1 MKKSYLVSLIST
13 FSLWTIFTLSVVF
26 IPLPEKQEKEKFTE
40 VKLNLSPIEKVE
52 KPKEKENSEK
62 VPVEQPVQQQ
72 EKPKTVQ
79 TEAPTSQPVVEEPK
93 TSTPVEA
100 PKATPKPKEPAS
112 KPEEPVSKPTTKSTE
127 AATAPK
133 ETPKSTTETQSF
145 TPVKPDL
152 SKSME
157 ELMAEN
163 NSQSQQK
170 SPDDV
175 DWEAIFGTEEPIVS
189 TQEPKEE
196 VKTENNSGLSGS
208 AGTGT
213 SSNSSE
219 VTASST
225 NSTQNQDSPTDST
238 LENLKNLKAK
248 TYTTETAF
256 GETEITA
263 QTVTQEGGTGFQL
276 EDGKIRKLI
285 FPVKPEISLPENAK
299 IERDVTFKITFTVKK
314 DGTVPYSEIF
324 MTNEALLDVETV
336 KAIKNQI
343 AQWKFESSN
352 TNGQGSLD
360 YSIIIK

>member
-26 IPLPEKQEKEKFTE
+26 IPLPEKQGKEKFTE
-40 VKLNLSPIEKVE
+40 VKLNLSPIAKVE

-62 VPVEQPVQQQ
+62 VPVEQPEQQQ

-93 TSTPVEA
+93 PSTPVEA
-100 PKATPKPKEPAS
+100 SKATS

-127 AATAPK
+127 TATAPK

-145 TPVKPDL
+145 TPAKQ
-152 SKSME
+152 
-157 ELMAEN
+157 ELEPFLDDYINEN
-163 NSQSQQK
+163 NAK
-170 SPDDV
+170 NVPKNPDDFDAV
-175 DWEAIFGTEEPIVS
+175 DWEAMFGTEEAIVS

-196 VKTENNSGLSGS
+196 VKIENNSGFSGS

-213 SSNSSE
+213 SSSISE

-238 LENLKNLKAK
+238 REALNSLKPK

-276 EDGKIRKLI
+276 EDGKIRNLISPTKL
-285 FPVKPEISLPENAK
+285 VISLPENAK
-299 IERDVTFKITFTVKK
+299 VERDVTFKITFTVKK

>member
-40 VKLNLSPIEKVE
+40 VKLNLSPIAKVE

-93 TSTPVEA
+93 TSVPVEA
-100 PKATPKPKEPAS
+100 PKATS
-112 KPEEPVSKPTTKSTE
+112 KPEEPVSKPSTKSTE
-127 AATAPK
+127 TATAPK
-133 ETPKSTTETQSF
+133 ETPKSTTEPQSF
-145 TPVKPDL
+145 TPVKQEL
-152 SKSME
+152 EKSME

-170 SPDDV
+170 SLDDV
-175 DWEAIFGTEEPIVS
+175 DWDAMFGTEEAIVS
-189 TQEPKEE
+189 TQEQKEE
-196 VKTENNSGLSGS
+196 VKTENNSGFSGS

-238 LENLKNLKAK
+238 LEALNSLKPK

-276 EDGKIRKLI
+276 EDGKIRTLI
-285 FPVKPEISLPENAK
+285 FPNKVKISLPENAK
-299 IERDVTFKITFTVKK
+299 IERDVTFKITFTVKA
-314 DGTVPYSEIF
+314 DGTVPYSEIS
-324 MTNEALLDVETV
+324 MTNEALIDVETV

>member
-62 VPVEQPVQQQ
+62 LPVEQPVQQQ

-79 TEAPTSQPVVEEPK
+79 TEVPTSQPVVEEAKP
-93 TSTPVEA
+93 STPVEA
-100 PKATPKPKEPAS
+100 PKATS
-112 KPEEPVSKPTTKSTE
+112 KPEEPVSKPTTKATE
-127 AATAPK
+127 TATVPK

-152 SKSME
+152 VPFLDDSIN
-157 ELMAEN
+157 EN
-163 NSQSQQK
+163 NAK
-170 SPDDV
+170 NVPKNPDDFGDV
-175 DWEAIFGTEEPIVS
+175 FAAMANQEAIVS

-196 VKTENNSGLSGS
+196 VKIENNSGLSGS

-213 SSNSSE
+213 SSSISE

-248 TYTTETAF
+248 SYTTETAF

-285 FPVKPEISLPENAK
+285 FPLKPEISLPENAK

>member
-1 MKKSYLVSLIST
+1 MKKSYLVSL
-13 FSLWTIFTLSVVF
+13 LWKIFTLSVVF

-40 VKLNLSPIEKVE
+40 VKLNLSPIAKVE

-93 TSTPVEA
+93 PSVPVEA
-100 PKATPKPKEPAS
+100 PKATS
-112 KPEEPVSKPTTKSTE
+112 KPEEPVSKSTTKSTE
-127 AATAPK
+127 TATAPK
-133 ETPKSTTETQSF
+133 ETQKSTTETQSF
-145 TPVKPDL
+145 TPVKQDL
-152 SKSME
+152 VPFVDDSIN
-157 ELMAEN
+157 EN
-163 NSQSQQK
+163 NAK
-170 SPDDV
+170 NVPKNPDDFG
-175 DWEAIFGTEEPIVS
+175 DIFAAMENQEAIVS
-189 TQEPKEE
+189 TQEQKEE
-196 VKTENNSGLSGS
+196 VKTENNSGFSGS

-238 LENLKNLKAK
+238 REALNSLKPK

-276 EDGKIRKLI
+276 EDGKIRNLI
-285 FPVKPEISLPENAK
+285 FPTKLVISLPENAK
-299 IERDVTFKITFTVKK
+299 IERDVTSKITFTVKK

>member
-62 VPVEQPVQQQ
+62 VPVEQPEQQQ

-93 TSTPVEA
+93 PSVPVEA
-100 PKATPKPKEPAS
+100 PKATS
-112 KPEEPVSKPTTKSTE
+112 KPEEPVSKPTAKSTE
-127 AATAPK
+127 TATAPK
-133 ETPKSTTETQSF
+133 ETQKSTTETQSF

-152 SKSME
+152 VPFLDDSIN
-157 ELMAEN
+157 EN
-163 NSQSQQK
+163 NAK
-170 SPDDV
+170 NVPKNPDDFG
-175 DWEAIFGTEEPIVS
+175 DIFAAMENQEAIVS

-196 VKTENNSGLSGS
+196 VKIENNSGLSGS

-213 SSNSSE
+213 SSSISE

-238 LENLKNLKAK
+238 REALNSLKPK

-285 FPVKPEISLPENAK
+285 FPLKPEISLPENAK

>member
-62 VPVEQPVQQQ
+62 EPVEQPVQQQ

-93 TSTPVEA
+93 PSVPVEA
-100 PKATPKPKEPAS
+100 PKATS

-127 AATAPK
+127 TATTPK

-145 TPVKPDL
+145 TPDKQ
-152 SKSME
+152 
-157 ELMAEN
+157 ELEPFLDYDYFNEN
-163 NSQSQQK
+163 NAK
-170 SPDDV
+170 NVPKNPDDYAAFFA
-175 DWEAIFGTEEPIVS
+175 DMENQGAIVS

-196 VKTENNSGLSGS
+196 VKIENNSGFSGS

-238 LENLKNLKAK
+238 REALNSLKPK

-285 FPVKPEISLPENAK
+285 FPLKPEISLPENAK

>member
-62 VPVEQPVQQQ
+62 LPVEQPVQQQ

-93 TSTPVEA
+93 PSTPVEA
-100 PKATPKPKEPAS
+100 PKATS

-127 AATAPK
+127 TATAPK
-133 ETPKSTTETQSF
+133 ETQKSTTETQSF
-145 TPVKPDL
+145 TPVKQDL

-157 ELMAEN
+157 ELIAEN

-170 SPDDV
+170 SLDDF
-175 DWEAIFGTEEPIVS
+175 DWEAMFGTEEAIVS

-196 VKTENNSGLSGS
+196 VKTENNSGFSGS

-285 FPVKPEISLPENAK
+285 FPLKPEISLPENAK

>member
-79 TEAPTSQPVVEEPK
+79 TEAPTSQPVVEEAKP
-93 TSTPVEA
+93 STPVEA
-100 PKATPKPKEPAS
+100 PKATS

-127 AATAPK
+127 TATAPK

-145 TPVKPDL
+145 TPVKQEL

-157 ELMAEN
+157 ELIAEN

-170 SPDDV
+170 SLDGV
-175 DWEAIFGTEEPIVS
+175 DWEAMFGTEEAIVS

-238 LENLKNLKAK
+238 REALNSLKPK

-285 FPVKPEISLPENAK
+285 FPLKPEISLPENAK

>member
-100 PKATPKPKEPAS
+100 PKATS

-127 AATAPK
+127 TATAPK

-145 TPVKPDL
+145 TPAKQEL

-157 ELMAEN
+157 ELIAEN

-170 SPDDV
+170 SLDEV
-175 DWEAIFGTEEPIVS
+175 DWDAMFGTKEAIVS

-196 VKTENNSGLSGS
+196 VKTENNSGFSGS

-213 SSNSSE
+213 SSSVSE

-238 LENLKNLKAK
+238 REALNSLKLK

-285 FPVKPEISLPENAK
+285 FPLKPEISLPENAK
-299 IERDVTFKITFTVKK
+299 IERNVTFKITFTVKK

>member
-52 KPKEKENSEK
+52 EPKEKENSEK
-62 VPVEQPVQQQ
+62 VPVEQPEHQQ

-100 PKATPKPKEPAS
+100 PKATS
-112 KPEEPVSKPTTKSTE
+112 KPEEPVSKPTAKSTE
-127 AATAPK
+127 TVTTPK

-145 TPVKPDL
+145 TPVKQ
-152 SKSME
+152 
-157 ELMAEN
+157 ELVPFLDDDSINEN
-163 NSQSQQK
+163 NAK
-170 SPDDV
+170 NVPKNPDDF
-175 DWEAIFGTEEPIVS
+175 DDFFAAMENQEALVS
-189 TQEPKEE
+189 TQEQKEE
-196 VKTENNSGLSGS
+196 VKIENNSGFSGS

-238 LENLKNLKAK
+238 LENLKNLKPK

-276 EDGKIRKLI
+276 EDGKIRTLI
-285 FPVKPEISLPENAK
+285 FPNKVKISLPENAK

>member
-100 PKATPKPKEPAS
+100 PKATSKPKEPAS
-112 KPEEPVSKPTTKSTE
+112 KPTAKATETVTT
-127 AATAPK
+127 PK

-145 TPVKPDL
+145 TPVKQDL

-170 SPDDV
+170 SLDDV
-175 DWEAIFGTEEPIVS
+175 DWEAMFGTEEAIVS

-196 VKTENNSGLSGS
+196 VKIENNSGFSGS

-238 LENLKNLKAK
+238 LENLKNLKPK

-285 FPVKPEISLPENAK
+285 FPLKPEISLPENAK
-299 IERDVTFKITFTVKK
+299 VERDVIFKITFTVKK

>member
-79 TEAPTSQPVVEEPK
+79 TEAPTSQPVVEEAKP
-93 TSTPVEA
+93 STPVEA
-100 PKATPKPKEPAS
+100 PKATS
-112 KPEEPVSKPTTKSTE
+112 KPEEPVSKPTAKSTE
-127 AATAPK
+127 TVTTPK

-145 TPVKPDL
+145 TPVNPGL

-170 SPDDV
+170 SLDDV
-175 DWEAIFGTEEPIVS
+175 DWEAMFETEEALVS

-196 VKTENNSGLSGS
+196 VKIENNSGFSGS

-238 LENLKNLKAK
+238 REALNSLKAI
-248 TYTTETAF
+248 TYTTETTF

-276 EDGKIRKLI
+276 EDGKIRTLI
-285 FPVKPEISLPENAK
+285 FPANPEISLPENTK

>member
-62 VPVEQPVQQQ
+62 LPVEQPEQQQ

-79 TEAPTSQPVVEEPK
+79 TEAPSSQPVVEEPK

-100 PKATPKPKEPAS
+100 PKATPKP
-112 KPEEPVSKPTTKSTE
+112 EEPVSKPTTKSTE
-127 AATAPK
+127 TATAPK
-133 ETPKSTTETQSF
+133 ETPKSTTENQSF
-145 TPVKPDL
+145 TPVKQ
-152 SKSME
+152 
-157 ELMAEN
+157 ELVSFFDDDYFNEN
-163 NSQSQQK
+163 NAK
-170 SPDDV
+170 NVPKNPDDFDEV
-175 DWEAIFGTEEPIVS
+175 DWEAMFGTEEALVS
-189 TQEPKEE
+189 TQEQKEE
-196 VKTENNSGLSGS
+196 VKIENNSGFSGS

-238 LENLKNLKAK
+238 LENLKNLKPK

-263 QTVTQEGGTGFQL
+263 QTVSQEGGTGFQL
-276 EDGKIRKLI
+276 EDGKIRTLI
-285 FPVKPEISLPENAK
+285 FPANPEISLPENAK

>member
-62 VPVEQPVQQQ
+62 LPVEQPEQQQ

-93 TSTPVEA
+93 TSVPVEA
-100 PKATPKPKEPAS
+100 PKATS

-127 AATAPK
+127 TATAPK

-145 TPVKPDL
+145 TPVKQEL

-170 SPDDV
+170 SLDAV
-175 DWEAIFGTEEPIVS
+175 DWEAMFGTEEAIVS

-196 VKTENNSGLSGS
+196 VKIENNSGLSGS

-263 QTVTQEGGTGFQL
+263 QTVSQEGGTGFQL

-285 FPVKPEISLPENAK
+285 FPLKPEISLPENAK

>member
-40 VKLNLSPIEKVE
+40 VKLSLSPIEKTE
-52 KPKEKENSEK
+52 KPKEEKNSATL
-62 VPVEQPVQQQ
+62 PVE
-72 EKPKTVQ
+72 KTVQ
-79 TEAPTSQPVVEEPK
+79 PQEEQKTVQKEVPASESVVEEAKP
-93 TSTPVEA
+93 SVPVEA
-100 PKATPKPKEPAS
+100 PKATS
-112 KPEEPVSKPTTKSTE
+112 KPEESVSKPTTKSTE
-127 AATAPK
+127 TATVPK
-133 ETPKSTTETQSF
+133 EAPKSTTETQSF
-145 TPVKPDL
+145 TSVKPDL

-170 SPDDV
+170 SLDDV
-175 DWEAIFGTEEPIVS
+175 DWDAMFGTKEAIVS

-196 VKTENNSGLSGS
+196 VKIENNSGFSGS
-208 AGTGT
+208 AGSGT
-213 SSNSSE
+213 SSNSTGATS
-219 VTASST
+219 SST
-225 NSTQNQDSPTDST
+225 SSTQNQDSPTDST
-238 LENLKNLKAK
+238 LENLKNLKPK

-256 GETEITA
+256 GTTEITA

-276 EDGKIRKLI
+276 DDGKIRRLI
-285 FPVKPEISLPENAK
+285 FPANPEITLPETAK
-299 IERDVTFKITFTVKK
+299 IERDVTSKITFTVKK
-314 DGTVPYSEIF
+314 DGTVPYSEIS
-324 MTNEALLDVETV
+324 MTNEALIDVETV

-343 AQWKFESSN
+343 AQWKFEPSN